1 MCYRTR
7 AVESGASALLKI
19 YHAQGTRSV
28 RPIWLCLELGL
39 RFEVE
44 TIPFT
49 PEFLASPAWRA
60 ISPAGK
66 LPLMTDG
73 EVAIFES
80 GAIVEHI
87 LDRYGDGRLRPPP
100 ATPQSALYL
109 QWCWFAE
116 ATLIRPLG
124 IGRMLRYSAEQ
135 TGADAAGEAV
145 EKAREAIAVVDQ
157 ALADGRP
164 FLLGDDFTA
173 ADIMMGYAL
182 ALLENHR
189 ILNAHHAHALAYV
202 AALKTREPLVRALAA

>member
-1 MCYRTR
+1 VLLNRI
-7 AVESGASALLKI
+7 AGSKGAALIKI

-28 RPIWLCLELGL
+28 RPVWLCLELGL
-39 RFEVE
+39 DFEVE

-49 PEFLASPAWRA
+49 PEFLASPKWRA

-66 LPLMTDG
+66 LPLMADG

-100 ATPQSALYL
+100 ATPLSALYH

-116 ATLIRPLG
+116 ATLIRPVG
-124 IGRMLRYSAEQ
+124 IGRLLRY
-135 TGADAAGEAV
+135 AGEGAGAAAAADAV
-145 EKAREAIAVVDQ
+145 EKAREALAVVDQ
-157 ALADGRP
+157 ALADERP

-173 ADIMMGYAL
+173 ADVMMGYSL
-182 ALLENHR
+182 ALLQSHR
-189 ILNAHHAHALAYV
+189 VLNERNGPSLAYV
-202 AALKTREPLVRALAA
+202 ERLKAREPLARALQL